1 MSFELIPIRNL
12 VSNQDYQRPL
22 SENHIRKALEEFDVY
37 QINPVKVSRRD
48 GINYVFDGQHSIE
61 IVASESG
68 SRDTPVWC
76 MIYDD
81 LKYKEEAHIFADQQ
95 KHVESL
101 SSYETFKAHIEA
113 DDPKQKMIE
122 AIVRSYGLSVTST
135 KARNGISA
143 VSTLERMYDKYG
155 QAVLDRTLRLAA
167 ATWEGED
174 NSFSGS
180 ILMGI
185 ARIVV
190 AYGDSIRDDVFKD
203 HVGRVSVKAIIR
215 AAKERRPGALGYA
228 EAMILEYNK
237 KSKYRLSLRTL
248 YGGKPVNSEDEFVE
262 E

>member
-1 MSFELIPIRNL
+1 MEKPLYFAYGSNINL
-12 VSNQDYQRPL
+12 DQMRYRCPD
-22 SENHIRKALEEFDVY
+22 
-37 QINPVKVSRRD
+37 
-48 GINYVFDGQHSIE
+48 
-61 IVASESG
+61 AS
-68 SRDTPVWC
+68 V
-76 MIYDD
+76 
-81 LKYKEEAHIFADQQ
+81 
-95 KHVESL
+95 
-101 SSYETFKAHIEA
+101 
-113 DDPKQKMIE
+113 
-122 AIVRSYGLSVTST
+122 
-135 KARNGISA
+135 
-143 VSTLERMYDKYG
+143 YG

-167 ATWEGED
+167 AKWEGED

-248 YGGKPVNSEDEFVE
+248 YGGQPVNSEDEFVE

>member
-1 MSFELIPIRNL
+1 MNPDEKQMARTRKNKSFGSIIQEYRQRYGWTQEELGWRAGI
-12 VSNQDYQRPL
+12 
-22 SENHIRKALEEFDVY
+22 
-37 QINPVKVSRRD
+37 SREHVGRIERD
-48 GINYVFDGQHSIE
+48 KCVPSVLTIE
-61 IVASESG
+61 
-68 SRDTPVWC
+68 
-76 MIYDD
+76 
-81 LKYKEEAHIFADQQ
+81 EEAHIFADQQ
-95 KHVESL
+95 KHVKSL

-143 VSTLERMYDKYG
+143 VSTLERIYDKYG

-248 YGGKPVNSEDEFVE
+248 YGGKPVNSEDDFVE